1 MTTADQAKIL
11 SGAAASIALVLSLFV
26 SFFVVQSISAPLK
39 QLTRGT
45 RAIAEGKFF
54 YRLDTS
60 HRDEFSQLAKD
71 FNTMTERLN
80 DLDRM
85 KRDFVAHVSHELK
98 SPLASMQETV
108 QALLDLVPGELTE
121 KQQRL
126 LELNLQNG
134 RRLSSLIRNLL
145 DMSRMEAGVMEYDLR
160 GNNLAALMKIAVDE
174 TEALAGEKQIRLRT
188 EAPPNPLEG
197 MCDGDRVIQVVKN
210 LLSNAVKFSPNRSD
224 IEVRLHAVREVPE
237 GVPAAR
243 CECLRRSA
251 ADGFA
256 LLEVID
262 SGIGVPDE
270 HKEKIFEKFHQV
282 KQGKKIPGQGAGL
295 GLAISWTIA
304 EAHGGAI
311 WVEDNSS
318 GGSTFKVVLPLAG
331 RSPETARGASAPI
344 G

>member
-1 MTTADQAKIL
+1 MRITTKIILGFGILIALMIALVVFQVLRINRMQSIIRGLSEVNFEVSSRAVRLSGIFMQVADFAKKVVGSTAPEYELAYIEWRDQAQQEIRDLARTANSEKELEQIGRLVESWDEFLRYFETYRASMPPGPRSDPPPEMVERLDRLRIHADSVYRASSDVIQREAERSMTTADQAKIL

-126 LELNLQNG
+126 LELNL
-134 RRLSSLIRNLL
+134 
-145 DMSRMEAGVMEYDLR
+145 
-160 GNNLAALMKIAVDE
+160 
-174 TEALAGEKQIRLRT
+174 
-188 EAPPNPLEG
+188 
-197 MCDGDRVIQVVKN
+197 
-210 LLSNAVKFSPNRSD
+210 
-224 IEVRLHAVREVPE
+224 
-237 GVPAAR
+237 
-243 CECLRRSA
+243 
-251 ADGFA
+251 
-256 LLEVID
+256 
-262 SGIGVPDE
+262 
-270 HKEKIFEKFHQV
+270 
-282 KQGKKIPGQGAGL
+282 
-295 GLAISWTIA
+295 
-304 EAHGGAI
+304 
-311 WVEDNSS
+311 
-318 GGSTFKVVLPLAG
+318 
-331 RSPETARGASAPI
+331 
-344 G
+344 